1 MSAMRPAVFTVAAAL
16 AALTTLSAAAAPSQ
30 PAGRAP
36 TNYLLHCAGCHGADG
51 AGRPEV
57 GIPRMSGQ
65 VGHFARLPE
74 GRAFLVQVPGTSQ
87 SGLSDAD
94 VAALLNWLLPAISRG
109 EMPAD
114 FQPYTTDEVH
124 RLRAEPLAD
133 APGRRRDVV
142 SRLRTLGHAMDP
154 DTPQR

>member
-1 MSAMRPAVFTVAAAL
+1 MLFRSN
-16 AALTTLSAAAAPSQ
+16 
-30 PAGRAP
+30 RAQ

-65 VGHFARLPE
+65 VGHFAHLAE

-87 SGLSDAD
+87 SSLSDGD
-94 VAALLNWLLPAISRG
+94 VAALLNWLLPAISRD

-114 FQPYTTDEVH
+114 FPPYTAGEVH
-124 RLRAEPLAD
+124 RLRADPLAD
-133 APGRRRDVV
+133 APGRRREVV
-142 SRLRTLGHAMDP
+142 DRLRTLGHAMDP
-154 DTPQR
+154 DSPGR